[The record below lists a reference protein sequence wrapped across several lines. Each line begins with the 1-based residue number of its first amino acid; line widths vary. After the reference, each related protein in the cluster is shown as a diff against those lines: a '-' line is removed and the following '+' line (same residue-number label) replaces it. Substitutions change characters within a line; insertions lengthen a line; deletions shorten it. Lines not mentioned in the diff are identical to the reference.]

1 LFFSLFISEHIK
13 KEKEII
19 EMEKQS
25 FDENF
30 QKDLELKKAK
40 LIEILVKYNNFYTLY
55 KYF

>member
-1 LFFSLFISEHIK
+1 
-13 KEKEII
+13 
-19 EMEKQS
+19 MEKQS